1 MNELIFLAI
10 FLICLISLIV
20 TYNTNKKE
28 NLINLSILLLI
39 TSFIM
44 CFKNIS
50 LLGTSIISSVIPS
63 TFLALIL
70 FIFTEKNKPK
80 DVESLL
86 KQHFISLIITTI
98 LMMILV
104 GYIPSVNDSTSINIQ
119 IAFRDNYRILFIF
132 PLTFLTSEYLSLIFY
147 RQLKTLY
154 NDLFITLGF
163 TTLVVGIIETFIF
176 CLIGY
181 FNTISLIE
189 LFKLV
194 LSTYLTK
201 LVLTLICVPLLKELL
216 TKKKVKRWI
225 LFSLYVK

>member
-147 RQLKTLY
+147 RQLKILY

-216 TKKKVKRWI
+216 TKKKVKR
-225 LFSLYVK
+225 

>member
-216 TKKKVKRWI
+216 TKKKVKR
-225 LFSLYVK
+225 